1 MNAQRKRVLDRLKED
16 ERKKNNEKFYDYF
29 SDPIRTDECNSLL
42 KEFNK
47 IEPARPE
54 DRDECKRQ
62 LKEILE
68 PEINISE
75 TEEENSSESEEEKEF
90 SPPTKRQRK

>member
-16 ERKKNNEKFYDYF
+16 ERKKTNEKIYDYF

-47 IEPARPE
+47 IEPARTE
-54 DRDECKRQ
+54 DRDGCKRL
-62 LKEILE
+62 LKEIFE
-68 PEINISE
+68 PEIE
-75 TEEENSSESEEEKEF
+75 DENSSESEEEKEF
-90 SPPTKRQRK
+90 SPPSKRQRK

>member
-1 MNAQRKRVLDRLKED
+1 MKD
-16 ERKKNNEKFYDYF
+16 
-29 SDPIRTDECNSLL
+29 
-42 KEFNK
+42 FNK
-47 IEPARPE
+47 IETASTE
-54 DRDECKRQ
+54 DRDGCKRQ
-62 LKEILE
+62 LKEIFE